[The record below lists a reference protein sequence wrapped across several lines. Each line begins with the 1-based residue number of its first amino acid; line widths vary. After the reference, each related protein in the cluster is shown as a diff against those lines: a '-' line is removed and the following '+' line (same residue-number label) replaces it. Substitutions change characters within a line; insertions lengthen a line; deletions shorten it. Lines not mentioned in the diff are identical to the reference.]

1 MKLLLSFFLIT
12 NFFMAAASFLFE
24 PILLNFANASTL
36 GVVLAAQSLGMI
48 VGGLVISIWGG
59 CESRAKGTVGFVILG
74 GFAAVLFGLRPSALL
89 TAVAMFI
96 CGMSVAL
103 VNTHYQI
110 LIQSKVGMELQG
122 RVFSI
127 NIMLAS
133 LFSPIAVYFA
143 GVLSKSY
150 FSPLMAEDRPV
161 NQFLQAIVG
170 SGAGRGMALLCV
182 ILGSLQIL
190 WGIIGMRW
198 KSLVN
203 MDTILPDAVPG
214 AVISDDKDKLQEAMD
229 NLLNET
235 QKHSEERLLGGK
247 SA

>member
-1 MKLLLSFFLIT
+1 MGLLLLFFLVT
-12 NFFMAAASFLFE
+12 NFFMSAANFLFE
-24 PILLNFANASTL
+24 PILLSFADVTTL

-48 VGGLVISIWGG
+48 VAGLVVSIWGG

-74 GFAAVLFGLRPSALL
+74 GISAVLFGLRPSALL
-89 TAVAMFI
+89 TTVAMFI
-96 CGMSVAL
+96 CGLSVAL

-110 LIQSKVGMELQG
+110 LIQTKVGMELQG
-122 RVFSI
+122 RVFAI
-127 NIMLAS
+127 NIMLAT
-133 LFSPIAVYFA
+133 LFSPIAIYFA
-143 GVLSKSY
+143 GALSESY
-150 FSPLMAEDRPV
+150 FKPLMGEDQPA
-161 NQFLQAIVG
+161 NQFLQVIVG

-182 ILGSLQIL
+182 ILGVLQIL

-203 MDTILPDAVPG
+203 MDTILPNAVPG

-229 NLLNET
+229 NSLNAT
-235 QKHSEERLLGGK
+235 QKHREERLLGEK